1 MSTSFQPSTQYSNS
15 TAEEATIAY
24 SSRRKSGSLHL
35 PLSTNPALRGTHS
48 TTLSHTLS
56 SPQTTSDMTKKA
68 IERRMLCSP
77 LLGPR
82 DSGNIIASTS
92 SPKSRKIK
100 RKEKK
105 AQFTSSPQVLHHN
118 MIPSSVD
125 SSSSSRIVESYL
137 NTLPTHPNNS
147 SSPFLSASNYLPS
160 LHSHS
165 PLFRSSATVN
175 SNFE

>member
-1 MSTSFQPSTQYSNS
+1 MASSFQPQTQYSNS

-48 TTLSHTLS
+48 TTISHTLS

-82 DSGNIIASTS
+82 DSSNIVASA
-92 SPKSRKIK
+92 SPKSRKVK

-105 AQFTSSPQVLHHN
+105 AQFTSSPQVLNHN
-118 MIPSSVD
+118 MMPSSVD
-125 SSSSSRIVESYL
+125 SSSSRIVESYL
-137 NTLPTHPNNS
+137 SALPPHPNNS

-165 PLFRSSATVN
+165 PLFRSSATVH